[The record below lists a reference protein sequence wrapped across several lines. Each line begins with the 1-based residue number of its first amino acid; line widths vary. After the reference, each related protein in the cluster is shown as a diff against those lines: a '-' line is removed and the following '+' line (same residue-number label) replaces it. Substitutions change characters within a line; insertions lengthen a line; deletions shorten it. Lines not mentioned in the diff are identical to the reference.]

1 MWKIE
6 IEDNE
11 VAENG
16 VNSNDSEGQA
26 IKNMKQQLQR
36 KAINQ
41 FPYGE
46 AHMHIIMNGTDY
58 KKAVADQK
66 NGVCDWVIHAHLAEY
81 R

>member
-46 AHMHIIMNGTDY
+46 AHMHIFMNGTDY

-66 NGVCDWVIHAHLAEY
+66 NGVCDRVIHSHLA
-81 R
+81 